1 MLIKNDKKK
10 FINLKNSNN
19 KILLNKNKFNNFNNF
34 NKIFVYV
41 KFYKYLNSIK
51 KITNIY
57 CEKYNK
63 LKKETNLNR
72 KKKVFL
78 KKNIIFFF
86 KNYIEGGI
94 LKIFN

>member
-10 FINLKNSNN
+10 FINFKNSNN
-19 KILLNKNKFNNFNNF
+19 KILLNKNRFNYF
-34 NKIFVYV
+34 NKNFVYI

-57 CEKYNK
+57 CDKYNK
-63 LKKETNLNR
+63 LKKKTNLNR
-72 KKKVFL
+72 KKKVFF

-86 KNYIEGGI
+86 KNYLEGGI
-94 LKIFN
+94 LKILN